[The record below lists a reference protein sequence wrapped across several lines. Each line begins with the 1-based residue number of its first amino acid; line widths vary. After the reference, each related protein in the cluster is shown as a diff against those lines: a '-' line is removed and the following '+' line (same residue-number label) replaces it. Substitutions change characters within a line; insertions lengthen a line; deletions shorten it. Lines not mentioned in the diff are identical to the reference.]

1 MIKGFREFILR
12 GNVVELAVAVVMGT
26 AFGAIVNALV
36 ADIIMPLITAIFGKP
51 DYTKL
56 TWTVHSSVI
65 KYGSFITAIIQ
76 FLLIALAVYFFIVM
90 PLNYLEKMRK
100 RRQGLPE
107 VPPTETE
114 LEVLMQIR
122 DSLAAT
128 GNGSGPGSGP
138 RPGPGPERF

>member
-36 ADIIMPLITAIFGKP
+36 ADVIMPLIAAIFGKP
-51 DYTKL
+51 DYSKL
-56 TWTVHSSVI
+56 LWTVHNSKI
-65 KYGSFITAIIQ
+65 LYGSFITAIIQ

-90 PLNYLEKMRK
+90 PLNYLEQMRK

-107 VPPTETE
+107 APPTETE
-114 LEVLMQIR
+114 LEVLIQIR
-122 DSLAAT
+122 DALAAS
-128 GNGSGPGSGP
+128 GNRPGSGSGPGSGP
-138 RPGPGPERF
+138 ERF